1 MNGLRIGRLGTSVVA
16 LALAA
21 GVCASID
28 GCTQT
33 RQAEHAVG
41 IGGGVP
47 KKAQKLAS
55 GTGSQGINIASPSSG
70 TVYVED
76 ESTAEVVY
84 SGKVSQGDQITV
96 DGSTNTVTAGQ
107 FKKDVKLNRNDTYS
121 VYVDPK

>member
-1 MNGLRIGRLGTSVVA
+1 MTGLQIGKLGTLTIT

-21 GVCASID
+21 GLCASIG

-33 RQAEHAVG
+33 REAEHAVG
-41 IGGGVP
+41 IGGVP

-55 GTGSQGINIASPSSG
+55 GTGAQGINITSPSNG
-70 TVYVED
+70 TVYIYD

-84 SGKVSQGDQITV
+84 SGKVNQGDQITA
-96 DGSTNTVTAGQ
+96 DGSTNTVSAGQ

-121 VYVDPK
+121 VYIDPK